1 MLLRILGSAAGGGF
15 PQWNC
20 NCPNCRGVRTGS
32 PRWQSRTQS
41 SLAVRGAD
49 AAWALV
55 NVSPDVLRQLSAH
68 PDLHPARGVRN
79 AAIRALVLMDGQID
93 HTTGL
98 LMLRE
103 HTEPWAIWC
112 TGTVY
117 AELTDELPLLSVLTY
132 YSGVDHRTIPLSREF
147 AIDAIEQ
154 VSWRAIPLYSKAPPY
169 SRDRLEPKSGSN
181 IALELRDAASGKV
194 AIYAPGVGAMTPML
208 WEHLE
213 RADLVLIDGTCWL
226 DEELSLLGIAHR
238 SARQMGHLP
247 LSGEGGLIEWLQR
260 LPPSTRKVL
269 THINNTNPILDA
281 DSLERRQLASL
292 NIEIGYDGME
302 LEL

>member
-41 SLAVRGAD
+41 SLAVRGAN

-68 PDLHPARGVRN
+68 PDLHPHHGVRD

-103 HTEPWAIWC
+103 HSRPWAIWC
-112 TGTVY
+112 TDTVY
-117 AELTDELPLLSVLTY
+117 AELTNELPLLSVLSH
-132 YSGVDHRTIPLSREF
+132 YSGVHHRSIPSSRKF
-147 AIDAIEQ
+147 AIDDVQQ
-154 VSWRAIPLYSKAPPY
+154 VSWRAIPLQSKAPPY
-169 SRDRLEPKSGSN
+169 SRDRVEPKSDSN
-181 IALELRDAASGKV
+181 IGLEIRDRITGKT
-194 AIYAPGVGAMTPML
+194 AIYAPGVGAITPTL

-213 RADLVLIDGTCWL
+213 RADVVLIDGTCWR
-226 DEELSLLGIAHR
+226 DDELSLLGIANR
-238 SARQMGHLP
+238 TARQMGHLP
-247 LSGEGGLIEWLQR
+247 LSGEGGLIEWLMR

-281 DSLERRQLASL
+281 SSAERAQLASL
-292 NIEIGYDGME
+292 GIDVGYDGME
-302 LEL
+302 IEL